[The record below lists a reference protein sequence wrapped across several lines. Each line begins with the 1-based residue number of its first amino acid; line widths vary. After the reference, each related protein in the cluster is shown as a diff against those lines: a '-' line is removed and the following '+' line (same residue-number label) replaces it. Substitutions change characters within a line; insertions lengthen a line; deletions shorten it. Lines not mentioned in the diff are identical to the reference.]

1 MRKGQ
6 LQNST
11 TMMKLF
17 FIACALLVFCAGA
30 IAQAKKPV
38 TDSTI
43 STDSIIVTPDEGG
56 LKFSSS
62 LRPLL
67 QIAGAPEPFYTYFWE
82 FGDGS
87 FSFEKEPT
95 HSFLNDAEYN
105 IRLIATN
112 HYDDGKRPPVK
123 SRPVRGAKSKKSA
136 LASVNPKNYFTE
148 SQQLFMRN
156 NADPKPGEDMVCVLG
171 YKFDNG
177 MMAGDSLKGTLALFF
192 NEKEF
197 KSDNFS
203 LTDVRQYGNEKSGEE
218 KELLAVA
225 ESRLVYEPGW
235 QLMAFHGPSGETPE
249 ETGTYKRDETFT
261 NLLKEKITLFKN
273 IKVWKVASVAGQA
286 NNMFFQLQTTPEMIK
301 DTNATVVVT
310 AVFIPDD
317 PTLGAEITDLEMQ
330 IVASH
335 DPNKMKASRNLLNYR
350 WVSKNR
356 KMKYTVHF
364 QNTGKGPARRIELQT
379 KIPPYVNPQTIRV
392 IDQYP
397 ACPPCAV
404 AAPGRSCLDTI
415 IKNDTAFFVFKN
427 IYLPGTTQDGVNE
440 TDSTKGFVQFEAN
453 FIQRVPKR
461 SFTGRTAIIFDKN
474 PPIITNVSRT
484 RFAPGLSPG
493 IIAGYYT
500 NNLNV
505 DKMLAR
511 SLKQVQGRHQ
521 AVLGASL
528 SVYAS
533 YKPYL
538 QGEFFLRYQPQQ
550 SIKSSD
556 TKPTTDYILY
566 NGRDYRVLRQQTEV
580 QVHALYNDIAGLLRY
595 SINNYIGV
603 ETGIMASYLVSGNV
617 KEQQSYLLQGANGTT
632 NIQFDSLVTMQKQSF
647 ANIQPGFIA
656 GLYLGRV
663 RSGPAIGLRYLH
675 YLQQPYSRF
684 FLYATWKL

>member
-1 MRKGQ
+1 LQGQ
-6 LQNST
+6 YQNST
-11 TMMKLF
+11 IMTKLF
-17 FIACALLVFCAGA
+17 IIGWALLLTGFAA
-30 IAQAKKPV
+30 TAQTKKPV
-38 TDSTI
+38 ADSTV
-43 STDSIIVTPDEGG
+43 STDSIIVSPSEDG

-95 HSFLNDAEYN
+95 HSFLNNAEYQV
-105 IRLIATN
+105 RLIATN

-136 LASVNPKNYFTE
+136 LASVSPKNFFTE
-148 SQQLFMRN
+148 NQQLFIRN

-171 YKFDNG
+171 YKFDNSLS
-177 MMAGDSLKGTLALFF
+177 MGDSLKGTLALFF

-197 KSDNFS
+197 KSDNFA
-203 LTDVRQYGNEKSGEE
+203 LTDVRQYSNEKTAEE
-218 KELLAVA
+218 KELVAVA

-235 QLMAFHGPSGETPE
+235 QLMASRGPLGQVLE
-249 ETGTYKRDETFT
+249 ETGSYKRDETFT
-261 NLLKEKITLFKN
+261 NLLKEKINLFKN

-379 KIPPYVNPQTIRV
+379 QIPPYINPQTIRV

-404 AAPGRSCLDTI
+404 AQPGRSCLDTI
-415 IKNDTAFFVFKN
+415 FRKDTAFFIFNN
-427 IYLPGTTQDGVNE
+427 IYLPGTTQEGIND

-453 FIQRVPKR
+453 FIQKVPKK

-500 NNLNV
+500 NNLNA
-505 DKMLAR
+505 DKIL
-511 SLKQVQGRHQ
+511 SQTVKKIQGKHQ

-528 SVYAS
+528 SVYSS

-550 SIKSSD
+550 SITGTN
-556 TKPTTDYILY
+556 TKPTNDFILY
-566 NGRDYRVLRQQTEV
+566 NGRDYRVLEQRSEV
-580 QVHALYNDIAGLLRY
+580 QVHALYNDIAGLVRY
-595 SINNYIGV
+595 SINNYVGI
-603 ETGIMASYLVSGNV
+603 ETGIMASYLVSGNT
-617 KEQQSYLLQGANGTT
+617 KEQYAYVLQGANGTT
-632 NIQFDSLVTMQKQSF
+632 NIRFDSLVTTAKQSF
-647 ANIQPGFIA
+647 TNIQPALIG

-663 RSGPAIGLRYLH
+663 RSGPSIGLRYLH

-684 FLYATWKL
+684 FIYATWKL

>member
-1 MRKGQ
+1 M
-6 LQNST
+6 T
-11 TMMKLF
+11 KLF
-17 FIACALLVFCAGA
+17 FIGWACLLTCFTVT
-30 IAQAKKPV
+30 AQNKKPV
-38 TDSTI
+38 VDTTAT
-43 STDSIIVTPDEGG
+43 TDSIIVIPTDDG

-95 HSFLNDAEYN
+95 HSFLNNAEYN
-105 IRLIATN
+105 VRLIATN

-136 LASVNPKNYFTE
+136 LALASVTPKNFFTDN
-148 SQQLFMRN
+148 QQLFIRN

-171 YKFDNG
+171 YKFDSNVSL
-177 MMAGDSLKGTLALFF
+177 GDSLKGTLALFF

-197 KSDNFS
+197 KSDNFA
-203 LTDVRQYGNEKSGEE
+203 LTDVRQYANEKTSEE
-218 KELLAVA
+218 KTLMAVA
-225 ESRLVYEPGW
+225 ENRLIYEPDW
-235 QLMAFHGPSGETPE
+235 QMMAFNGPSPQIPE
-249 ETGTYKRDETFT
+249 DNGTYKRDESFT
-261 NLLKEKITLFKN
+261 NLLKEKINLFKN

-317 PTLGAEITDLEMQ
+317 PMLGAEITDLEMQ

-335 DPNKMKASRNLLNYR
+335 DPNKMKASRNMLNYR

-379 KIPPYVNPQTIRV
+379 QIPPYINPATLRV
-392 IDQYP
+392 INQYP
-397 ACPPCAV
+397 ECPPCAV

-415 IKNDTAFFVFKN
+415 IRKDTAFFIFKN
-427 IYLPGTTQDGVNE
+427 IYLPGTTQDGIND

-453 FIQRVPKR
+453 FIQRVPKK
-461 SFTGRTAIIFDKN
+461 SFKGRTAIIFDKN

-500 NNLNV
+500 NNLSV
-505 DKMLAR
+505 DKALGQK
-511 SLKQVQGRHQ
+511 LKQIQGKQ
-521 AVLGASL
+521 QVVLGASL
-528 SVYAS
+528 SVYSS

-550 SIKSSD
+550 SIKSSISR
-556 TKPTTDYILY
+556 PTNDYIIY
-566 NGRDYRVLRQQTEV
+566 NGRDYKVLEQRSEV

-595 SINNYIGV
+595 SINNYVGV
-603 ETGIMASYLVSGNV
+603 ETGIMASYMVSGSA
-617 KEQQSYLLQGANGTT
+617 KQQRDYLLQGANGV
-632 NIQFDSLVTMQKQSF
+632 NMQFDSLITMQKQSF
-647 ANIQPGFIA
+647 TNIQPAFI
-656 GLYLGRV
+656 GGIYLGRV
-663 RSGPAIGLRYLH
+663 RSGPSIGLRYLH
-675 YLQQPYSRF
+675 YLQQPSTRF

>member
-1 MRKGQ
+1 MQ
-6 LQNST
+6 DDFQNSK
-11 TMMKLF
+11 TMTKLF
-17 FIACALLVFCAGA
+17 FIGWICMLTCLCVT
-30 IAQAKKPV
+30 AQTKQPV
-38 TDSTI
+38 ADTTAT
-43 STDSIIVTPDEGG
+43 TDSIIVTPTEDG
-56 LKFSSS
+56 LKFSSH

-82 FGDGS
+82 FGDGH

-95 HSFLNDAEYN
+95 HSFLNNAEYDV
-105 IRLIATN
+105 RLFATN

-136 LASVNPKNYFTE
+136 LASVTPKNYF
-148 SQQLFMRN
+148 SDNQQLFIRN

-171 YKFDNG
+171 YKFDTNLSL
-177 MMAGDSLKGTLALFF
+177 GDSLKGTLALFF

-197 KSDNFS
+197 KADNFS
-203 LTDVRQYGNEKSGEE
+203 LSDVRQYGNESNSDE
-218 KELLAVA
+218 KALLAIA
-225 ESRLVYEPGW
+225 DQRLIYEPSW
-235 QLMAFHGPSGETPE
+235 QMMASRGPDATMFEDA
-249 ETGTYKRDETFT
+249 GTYKRDESFT
-261 NLLKEKITLFKN
+261 TLLKEKISLFRN
-273 IKVWKVASVAGQA
+273 SKVFKVQSTAGQV
-286 NNMFFQLQTTPEMIK
+286 NNLFFQLQTTPEMIK

-317 PTLGAEITDLEMQ
+317 PMLGAEITDLEMQ

-379 KIPPYVNPQTIRV
+379 QIPPYINKQTLRV
-392 IDQYP
+392 INQYP
-397 ACPPCAV
+397 ECPPCAV

-415 IKNDTAFFVFKN
+415 IKNDTAFFIFKN
-427 IYLPGTTQDGVNE
+427 IYLPGTTQDGIND

-453 FIQRVPKR
+453 FIQKVPKKT
-461 SFTGRTAIIFDKN
+461 FTGRTAIIFDKN

-500 NNLNV
+500 NNLSI
-505 DKMLAR
+505 DKALGQK
-511 SLKQVQGRHQ
+511 LKQIQGKQ
-521 AVLGASL
+521 QVVLGASL
-528 SVYAS
+528 SVYSS

-550 SIKSSD
+550 SITSNSSR
-556 TKPTTDYILY
+556 PTSDYIVY
-566 NGRDYRVLRQQTEV
+566 NGRDYKVLEQRNEV
-580 QVHALYNDIAGLLRY
+580 QVHALYNDVAGMLRY
-595 SINNYIGV
+595 SLNNYVGV
-603 ETGIMASYLVSGNV
+603 ETGIMASYLVSGNT
-617 KEQQSYLLQGANGTT
+617 KQQNEYLLEGPNGTSHMR
-632 NIQFDSLVTMQKQSF
+632 FDSLITTQKQSF
-647 ANIQPGFIA
+647 SNLQPGFVA
-656 GLYLGRV
+656 GIYLGRV
-663 RSGPAIGLRYLH
+663 RSGPSIGLRYLH
-675 YLQQPYSRF
+675 YLQQPATRF

>member
-1 MRKGQ
+1 M
-6 LQNST
+6 T
-11 TMMKLF
+11 KLF
-17 FIACALLVFCAGA
+17 TLGWALLFTGLTAL
-30 IAQAKKPV
+30 AQTKKPV
-38 TDSTI
+38 ADSTVT
-43 STDSIIVTPDEGG
+43 SDSIIVTPTEDG
-56 LKFSSS
+56 LKFSSF

-95 HSFLNDAEYN
+95 HSFLNNAEYQV
-105 IRLIATN
+105 RLIATN

-123 SRPVRGAKSKKSA
+123 SRPVRGTKSKKSA
-136 LASVNPKNYFTE
+136 LASVSPKNYFTE
-148 SQQLFMRN
+148 NQQLFIRN

-171 YKFDNG
+171 YKFDSG
-177 MMAGDSLKGTLALFF
+177 LSLGDSLKGTLALFF

-197 KSDNFS
+197 KSDNFA
-203 LTDVRQYGNEKSGEE
+203 LTDVRQYANEKTAEE
-218 KELLAVA
+218 KELVAVA

-235 QLMAFHGPSGETPE
+235 QLMAFRGPSGQIPE

-261 NLLKEKITLFKN
+261 SLLKEKISLFKN
-273 IKVWKVASVAGQA
+273 IKVWKVASLAGEA

-379 KIPPYVNPQTIRV
+379 QIPPYINPQTLRV
-392 IDQYP
+392 INQYP
-397 ACPPCAV
+397 ECPPCAV

-415 IKNDTAFFVFKN
+415 IRKDTAFFIFKN
-427 IYLPGTTQDGVNE
+427 IYLPGTTQDGIND

-453 FIQRVPKR
+453 FIQGVPKR

-500 NNLNV
+500 NNLSI
-505 DKMLAR
+505 DKALTQTA
-511 SLKQVQGRHQ
+511 KKIQGKHQ

-528 SVYAS
+528 SVYSS

-550 SIKSSD
+550 SLTSSES
-556 TKPTTDYILY
+556 KPTSSYIVY
-566 NGRDYRVLRQQTEV
+566 NGRDYRVLEQRNEV
-580 QVHALYNDIAGLLRY
+580 QVHALYNDIAGLVRY
-595 SINNYIGV
+595 SFNNYIGA
-603 ETGIMASYLVSGNV
+603 ETGIMASYLVSGSTRQHYDYV
-617 KEQQSYLLQGANGTT
+617 LEGANGTA
-632 NIQFDSLVTMQKQSF
+632 NMRFDSLVASQKQSF
-647 ANIQPGFIA
+647 TNIQPAFI
-656 GLYLGRV
+656 GGIYLGKV
-663 RSGPAIGLRYLH
+663 RSGPSIGLRYLY

-684 FLYATWKL
+684 FIYATWKL

>member
-1 MRKGQ
+1 M
-6 LQNST
+6 T
-11 TMMKLF
+11 KLF
-17 FIACALLVFCAGA
+17 TIGWALLFTGLTAS
-30 IAQAKKPV
+30 AQTKKPV
-38 TDSTI
+38 ADSTAT
-43 STDSIIVTPDEGG
+43 TDSIIVTPTEDG
-56 LKFSSS
+56 LKFSSF

-95 HSFLNDAEYN
+95 HSFLNNAEYQV
-105 IRLIATN
+105 RLIATN

-123 SRPVRGAKSKKSA
+123 SRPVRGTKSKKSA
-136 LASVNPKNYFTE
+136 LASVSPKNFFTE
-148 SQQLFMRN
+148 NQQLFIRN

-177 MMAGDSLKGTLALFF
+177 LSMGDSLKGTLALFF

-197 KSDNFS
+197 KSDNFA
-203 LTDVRQYGNEKSGEE
+203 LTDVRQYADEKTAEE
-218 KELLAVA
+218 KELVAVA
-225 ESRLVYEPGW
+225 ESRLVYEPDW
-235 QLMAFHGPSGETPE
+235 QLMAFHGPSGQIPE
-249 ETGTYKRDETFT
+249 ESGTYKRDETFT
-261 NLLKEKITLFKN
+261 SLLKEKISLFKN
-273 IKVWKVASVAGQA
+273 IKVWKVASLAGQA

-379 KIPPYVNPQTIRV
+379 QIPPYINPTTLRV
-392 IDQYP
+392 INQYP
-397 ACPPCAV
+397 ECPPCAV
-404 AAPGRSCLDTI
+404 ATPGRSCLDTI
-415 IKNDTAFFVFKN
+415 IRKDTAFFIFKN
-427 IYLPGTTQDGVNE
+427 IYLPGTIQDGVND

-453 FIQRVPKR
+453 FIQRVPKK
-461 SFTGRTAIIFDKN
+461 SFKGRTAIIFDKN

-505 DKMLAR
+505 DKALTQTV
-511 SLKQVQGRHQ
+511 KKIQGKHQ

-528 SVYAS
+528 SVYSS

-550 SIKSSD
+550 SLTGSES
-556 TKPTTDYILY
+556 KPTSSYILY
-566 NGRDYRVLRQQTEV
+566 NGRDYRVLQQRNEV
-580 QVHALYNDIAGLLRY
+580 QVHALYNDIAGLVRY
-595 SINNYIGV
+595 SFNNYIGA
-603 ETGIMASYLVSGNV
+603 ETGIMASYLVSGSTRQHYDYV
-617 KEQQSYLLQGANGTT
+617 LEGVNGTA
-632 NIQFDSLVTMQKQSF
+632 NIRFDSLVATQKQSF
-647 ANIQPGFIA
+647 ANLQPGFIA
-656 GLYLGRV
+656 GVYLGRV
-663 RSGPAIGLRYLH
+663 RSGPAIGLRYLY

-684 FLYATWKL
+684 FIYATWKL